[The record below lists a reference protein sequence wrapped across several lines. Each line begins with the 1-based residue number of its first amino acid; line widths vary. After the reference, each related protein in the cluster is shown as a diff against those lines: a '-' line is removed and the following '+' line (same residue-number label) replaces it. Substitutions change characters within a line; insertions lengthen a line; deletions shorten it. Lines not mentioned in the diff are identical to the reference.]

1 MKSATPPQIG
11 QRVRVGVIGLVAVVM
26 LIALA
31 SAILGSVTRE
41 RTITTAGGAKPDTVA
56 NMALDNGADDAEPL
70 ADMGISPATENRTA
84 AK

>member
-1 MKSATPPQIG
+1 MKAATPPQIG
-11 QRVRVGVIGLVAVVM
+11 QRVRVGVIGLVAVVL

-41 RTITTAGGAKPDTVA
+41 QTIATAGGAKPDTVA
-56 NMALDNGADDAEPL
+56 NMALENGVADAEPL
-70 ADMGISPATENRTA
+70 ADMGISPVPENRTA